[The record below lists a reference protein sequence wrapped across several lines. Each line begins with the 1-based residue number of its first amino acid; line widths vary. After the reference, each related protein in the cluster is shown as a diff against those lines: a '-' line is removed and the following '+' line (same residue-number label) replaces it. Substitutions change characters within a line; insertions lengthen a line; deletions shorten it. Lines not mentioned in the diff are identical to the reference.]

1 MPSIGTP
8 SRWRTGVRVLDL
20 TSMARKPAPRWMRF
34 GVAAASWIV
43 GASIAQEALEAD
55 LGSLGRQLEE
65 RIELQL
71 KGGAAARPPRPQ
83 PERSHEDAIEPWE
96 LVSV

>member
-1 MPSIGTP
+1 
-8 SRWRTGVRVLDL
+8 
-20 TSMARKPAPRWMRF
+20 MRF

-43 GASIAQEALEAD
+43 GASIAEEALGTD
-55 LGSLGRQLEE
+55 IGRLGHQLEE

-71 KGGAAARPPRPQ
+71 KGGSIVRPPRPQ
-83 PERSHEDAIEPWE
+83 PERSHEDSIEPWE

>member
-1 MPSIGTP
+1 
-8 SRWRTGVRVLDL
+8 
-20 TSMARKPAPRWMRF
+20 MARKPAPPWMRF

-43 GASIAQEALEAD
+43 AASLAQGA
-55 LGSLGRQLEE
+55 LGTDIGSFGRKLEE

-71 KGGAAARPPRPQ
+71 KGGSGPQPTRQQ
-83 PERSHEDAIEPWE
+83 PERTHEDSIEPWE